1 MVEAHL
7 AQIDVKGGLFATGE
21 GEISPLHCHLR
32 DVRGELFPGGR
43 VVGCHGVSVSPTRRP
58 ATLARRMGS
67 RYEAGAIA
75 MMDIQFFGFL
85 HLRDS
90 QQSTVN
96 VQVSSFLDQVR
107 IYASNALAVSRS
119 LAAYDLPFTLLTN
132 QPELIRTAHP
142 EAADEV
148 NVVEI
153 PFSTH
158 VPEGVRFF
166 SGHYKLDVFRYL
178 GQQTNRYMA
187 AIDLDMLA
195 INPPPES
202 LRYYVDNGVALAYDI
217 TAQVIPSTTPDALRT
232 QLEDILERPSPG
244 RWSGGEFLAGPP
256 KFFSALTRASET
268 IYERYLELIPTAA
281 RVGNEPYQAAALD
294 ILRHE
299 GHRIDDAGT
308 LGLVGRYW
316 NMPTKHHQAPF
327 RTFGRHFMLHLPVD
341 KFILE
346 KISRRGRLTPGDA
359 IRYYRQLKW
368 QWLPLELAARVRK
381 ALRAGPAKKG

>member
-1 MVEAHL
+1 
-7 AQIDVKGGLFATGE
+7 
-21 GEISPLHCHLR
+21 
-32 DVRGELFPGGR
+32 
-43 VVGCHGVSVSPTRRP
+43 
-58 ATLARRMGS
+58 
-67 RYEAGAIA
+67 
-75 MMDIQFFGFL
+75 MMDIQFYGFL
-85 HLRDS
+85 HLRDT
-90 QQSTVN
+90 QHSTVN
-96 VQVSSFLDQVR
+96 VQVSSFVDQVR

-119 LAAYDLPFTLLTN
+119 LGAYDLSFTLLTN
-132 QPELIRTAHP
+132 EPELIRAAHP
-142 EAADEV
+142 EAAAELTISS
-148 NVVEI
+148 I
-153 PFSTH
+153 PFSTR

-178 GQQTNRYMA
+178 GQHTDRYMA

-217 TAQVIPSTTPDALRT
+217 TAQVAPSAGADALRG
-232 QLEDILERPSPG
+232 QLEDILGRPSPG

-256 KFFSALTRASET
+256 EFFSALTRASEN

-299 GHRIDDAGT
+299 GYRIDDAGS
-308 LGLVGRYW
+308 LGVVARYW

-327 RTFGRHFMLHLPVD
+327 HAFEGSFMLHLPVD

-346 KISRRGRLTPGDA
+346 KISRRGSLAPGEA
-359 IRYYRQLKW
+359 LRSYRRLKW
-368 QWLPLELAARVRK
+368 QWLLLELAARLRK
-381 ALRAGPAKKG
+381 WRGRRGTHRG

>member
-1 MVEAHL
+1 VIEAHL
-7 AQIDVKGGLFATGE
+7 SQVDVKGGLFAAGE
-21 GEISPLHCHLR
+21 GEIPSLYRHLR
-32 DVRGELFPGGR
+32 DMRGELFPGLR
-43 VVGCHGVSVSPTRRP
+43 VVACHGVSVSPTQRLVG
-58 ATLARRMGS
+58 LARRMGS
-67 RYEAGAIA
+67 RYKAGAIE

-107 IYASNALAVSRS
+107 IYASNALSVSRS
-119 LAAYDLPFTLLTN
+119 LATYDLPFSLLTN
-132 QPELIRTAHP
+132 EPELIRRAHP
-142 EAADEV
+142 AAASEL

-178 GQQTNRYMA
+178 GQQPHRYMA

-202 LRYYVDNGVALAYDI
+202 LRYYIENGVALAYDI
-217 TAQVIPSTTPDALRT
+217 TAQVAPSTTPDALRN
-232 QLEDILERPSPG
+232 QLENILGRPSPG

-256 KFFSALTRASET
+256 EFFSALTRASET

-294 ILRHE
+294 ILRHD
-299 GHRIDDAGT
+299 GYRIDDAGT
-308 LGLVGRYW
+308 IGLVSRYW
-316 NMPTKHHQAPF
+316 NMWTKHHQAPF
-327 RTFGRHFMLHLPVD
+327 RTFGHNFLLHLPVD

-346 KISRRGRLTPGDA
+346 KISKRGPLAAGDA
-359 IRYYRQLKW
+359 LGYYRRLKW

-381 ALRAGPAKKG
+381 AFRSLTVKRG